1 MSKAIKGIGRAV
13 SRIVKGIGK
22 GIKKLAKSTLGKVVL
37 TVAAGLILG
46 PAVGSLMQSAGGALA
61 AGAAQGS
68 FASIVGSGLSSVGS
82 FIGGT
87 GAAAGSGLS
96 GALEAAASSVT
107 TSVGNAFSGVKSFFG
122 GGPAP
127 TVGADPGGWVSAEGG
142 AGYSGGMAADA
153 SQLAAPMSFD
163 SGANVEQMTSAA
175 NPLEVP
181 QSNIPPSLAEKPV
194 TINSMAQP
202 PQMAPQTMEPGGLRL
217 PQAEPGGLRVSAP
230 MTIQPTQVVQPT
242 QVFQPGSSKGWLSQI
257 MNDSRA
263 KSALITGGMQLGG
276 GLISGYGQARA
287 AQAAY
292 DRERERVRR
301 NQDVSGLR
309 V

>member
-1 MSKAIKGIGRAV
+1 MSKALKSVGRAV

-22 GIKKLAKSTLGKVVL
+22 GIRKLAKSTLGKVVL

-61 AGAAQGS
+61 AGAVEGS
-68 FASIVGSGLSSVGS
+68 LASIVGNGLSSVGS

-96 GALEAAASSVT
+96 GALEAAATSVT

-122 GGPAP
+122 GSAPAP

-153 SQLAAPMSFD
+153 SQLAAPVPFD

-175 NPLEVP
+175 NPLAP

-194 TINSMAQP
+194 SINSMAQP
-202 PQMAPQTMEPGGLRL
+202 PQTMEPGGLRV
-217 PQAEPGGLRVSAP
+217 PQAEAGGLRAP
-230 MTIQPTQVVQPT
+230 QMQAPQVAPA
-242 QVFQPGSSKGWLSQI
+242 GSSKGWLSQI

>member
-1 MSKAIKGIGRAV
+1 MSKAVKSVGRAIGK
-13 SRIVKGIGK
+13 IVRGIGK
-22 GIKKLAKSTLGKVVL
+22 GIRKLAKSTLGKVVL
-37 TVAAGLILG
+37 TVAAGMILG
-46 PAVGSLMQSAGGALA
+46 PAVGSLMQSAGGAMA
-61 AGAAQGS
+61 AGAVEGS
-68 FASIVGSGLSSVGS
+68 LASIVGNGLTSVGS

-96 GALEAAASSVT
+96 GALEAAATSVT

-122 GGPAP
+122 GGSPAP

-153 SQLAAPMSFD
+153 SQFAAPMSFD

-194 TINSMAQP
+194 TVNSMAQP
-202 PQMAPQTMEPGGLRL
+202 PQMAPQTV
-217 PQAEPGGLRVSAP
+217 EPGGLRVPQAEAGGLRAP
-230 MTIQPTQVVQPT
+230 QMQAPQA
-242 QVFQPGSSKGWLSQI
+242 GSSKGWLNQI

>member
-1 MSKAIKGIGRAV
+1 MSKAIKSVGRAV
-13 SRIVKGIGK
+13 SRIVKGVAK
-22 GIKKLAKSTLGKVVL
+22 GIRKFAKSTLGKVVL
-37 TVAAGLILG
+37 TVVAGMILG

-68 FASIVGSGLSSVGS
+68 LASIVGSGLSSVGS

-96 GALEAAASSVT
+96 GALEAAATSVT

-122 GGPAP
+122 GGSPAP
-127 TVGADPGGWVSAEGG
+127 TAGADPGGWVSAEGG

-153 SQLAAPMSFD
+153 SQLAAPVSFD

-181 QSNIPPSLAEKPV
+181 QSNVPPSLAEKPV
-194 TINSMAQP
+194 TVNSMAQP
-202 PQMAPQTMEPGGLRL
+202 PQMA
-217 PQAEPGGLRVSAP
+217 EPGGLRVPQAEAGGLRAP
-230 MTIQPTQVVQPT
+230 QMQPAMQAPA
-242 QVFQPGSSKGWLSQI
+242 GSSKGWLSQI

>member
-1 MSKAIKGIGRAV
+1 MSKAIRGIGKAV
-13 SRIVKGIGK
+13 GKIVRGIGK
-22 GIKKLAKSTLGKVVL
+22 GLKRLAKTTLGKVVL

-68 FASIVGSGLSSVGS
+68 LASIVGSGLSSVGS

-96 GALEAAASSVT
+96 GALEAAATSVT

-122 GGPAP
+122 GSAPAP

-153 SQLAAPMSFD
+153 SQLAAPVPFD

-194 TINSMAQP
+194 TVNSMAQP
-202 PQMAPQTMEPGGLRL
+202 PQMAPQTV
-217 PQAEPGGLRVSAP
+217 EPGGLRVPQVEPGGLRAP
-230 MTIQPTQVVQPT
+230 QMQAPQVAPA
-242 QVFQPGSSKGWLSQI
+242 GSSKGWLSQI

>member
-13 SRIVKGIGK
+13 SRIVKGVAK
-22 GIKKLAKSTLGKVVL
+22 GIKKFAKSTLGKVVL

-68 FASIVGSGLSSVGS
+68 LASIVGSGLSSVGS

-96 GALEAAASSVT
+96 GALEAAATSVT

-122 GGPAP
+122 GGSPAP

-153 SQLAAPMSFD
+153 SQFAAPMSFD

-194 TINSMAQP
+194 TVNSMAQP
-202 PQMAPQTMEPGGLRL
+202 PQMA
-217 PQAEPGGLRVSAP
+217 EPGGLRVPQAEAGGLRAP
-230 MTIQPTQVVQPT
+230 QMQAP
-242 QVFQPGSSKGWLSQI
+242 QPGFSKGWLSQI

>member
-1 MSKAIKGIGRAV
+1 MSKALKSVGRAV
-13 SRIVKGIGK
+13 SRIVKGIAK
-22 GIKKLAKSTLGKVVL
+22 GVKKLAKSTLGKVVL

-61 AGAAQGS
+61 AGAVEGS
-68 FASIVGSGLSSVGS
+68 LASIVGNGLTSVGS

-107 TSVGNAFSGVKSFFG
+107 TSVGNAVSGVKSFFG
-122 GGPAP
+122 GGAPAP

-153 SQLAAPMSFD
+153 SQLAAPVSFD

-175 NPLEVP
+175 NPLAP
-181 QSNIPPSLAEKPV
+181 QSNIPSSLAEKPV
-194 TINSMAQP
+194 SINSMAQP
-202 PQMAPQTMEPGGLRL
+202 PQMAPQPV
-217 PQAEPGGLRVSAP
+217 EPGGLRVPQAEVGGLRAP
-230 MTIQPTQVVQPT
+230 QMQPMQAPAD
-242 QVFQPGSSKGWLSQI
+242 SSKGWLSQI

>member
-1 MSKAIKGIGRAV
+1 VLAV
-13 SRIVKGIGK
+13 
-22 GIKKLAKSTLGKVVL
+22 
-37 TVAAGLILG
+37 VAGMILG

-61 AGAAQGS
+61 AGAAEGS
-68 FASIVGSGLSSVGS
+68 LASIVGNGLSSAGS

-153 SQLAAPMSFD
+153 SQLAAPTMPFD
-163 SGANVEQMTSAA
+163 SGANVERMTSAA
-175 NPLEVP
+175 NPLEAP

-194 TINSMAQP
+194 TVNSMAQP
-202 PQMAPQTMEPGGLRL
+202 PQMAPQSV
-217 PQAEPGGLRVSAP
+217 EPGGLRVPQAEAGGLRAP
-230 MTIQPTQVVQPT
+230 QMQAPQL
-242 QVFQPGSSKGWLSQI
+242 GSSKGWLSQI

-276 GLISGYGQARA
+276 GLINGYGQARS

>member
-13 SRIVKGIGK
+13 SKIVKGIGK

-61 AGAAQGS
+61 AGAVEGS
-68 FASIVGSGLSSVGS
+68 LASIVGNGLTSVGS

-122 GGPAP
+122 GGAPAP
-127 TVGADPGGWVSAEGG
+127 TAGADPGGWVSAEGG

-175 NPLEVP
+175 NPLAP

-194 TINSMAQP
+194 SINSMAQP
-202 PQMAPQTMEPGGLRL
+202 PQMAPQPV
-217 PQAEPGGLRVSAP
+217 EPGGLRVPQAEVGGPRAP
-230 MTIQPTQVVQPT
+230 QMQPMQAPA
-242 QVFQPGSSKGWLSQI
+242 GSSKGWLSQI

-276 GLISGYGQARA
+276 GLISGYGQARS

>member
-1 MSKAIKGIGRAV
+1 MSKAIKSVGRAV
-13 SRIVKGIGK
+13 SRIVKGVAK
-22 GIKKLAKSTLGKVVL
+22 GIRKFAKSTLGKVVL
-37 TVAAGLILG
+37 TVVAGMILG

-68 FASIVGSGLSSVGS
+68 LASIVGSGLSSVGS

-107 TSVGNAFSGVKSFFG
+107 TSVGNAVSGVKSFFG
-122 GGPAP
+122 GGAPAP

-153 SQLAAPMSFD
+153 SQLAAPVSFD

-175 NPLEVP
+175 NPLAP

-194 TINSMAQP
+194 SINSMAQP
-202 PQMAPQTMEPGGLRL
+202 PQMAPQPV
-217 PQAEPGGLRVSAP
+217 EPGGLRVPQAEVGVLRAP
-230 MTIQPTQVVQPT
+230 QMQPAMQAPG
-242 QVFQPGSSKGWLSQI
+242 GSSKGWLSQI

-276 GLISGYGQARA
+276 GLISGYGQGRA

-301 NQDVSGLR
+301 NQDVTALR

>member
-1 MSKAIKGIGRAV
+1 M
-13 SRIVKGIGK
+13 
-22 GIKKLAKSTLGKVVL
+22 
-37 TVAAGLILG
+37 VAGMILG

-61 AGAAQGS
+61 AGAAEGS
-68 FASIVGSGLSSVGS
+68 LASIVGNGLSSAGS

-175 NPLEVP
+175 NPLAP

-194 TINSMAQP
+194 TINSMAP
-202 PQMAPQTMEPGGLRL
+202 EPGGLRL
-217 PQAEPGGLRVSAP
+217 PQAEPGGLRASAP
-230 MTIQPTQVVQPT
+230 MTSQATQVV
-242 QVFQPGSSKGWLSQI
+242 QPGSSKGWLSQI

>member
-1 MSKAIKGIGRAV
+1 MSKAVKSVGRAIGK
-13 SRIVKGIGK
+13 IVRGIGK
-22 GIKKLAKSTLGKVVL
+22 GIRKFAKSTLGKVVL
-37 TVAAGLILG
+37 TVVAGMILG

-68 FASIVGSGLSSVGS
+68 LASIVGSGLSSVGS

-96 GALEAAASSVT
+96 GALEAAATSVT

-122 GGPAP
+122 GGSPAP

-153 SQLAAPMSFD
+153 SQFAAPMSFD

-194 TINSMAQP
+194 TVNSMAQP
-202 PQMAPQTMEPGGLRL
+202 PQMA
-217 PQAEPGGLRVSAP
+217 EPGGLRVPQAEAGGLRAP
-230 MTIQPTQVVQPT
+230 QMQAP
-242 QVFQPGSSKGWLSQI
+242 QPGFSKGWLSQI

>member
-1 MSKAIKGIGRAV
+1 MSKAVKSVGRAV
-13 SRIVKGIGK
+13 GKIVRGIGK
-22 GIKKLAKSTLGKVVL
+22 GIRKLAKSTLGKVVL

-61 AGAAQGS
+61 AGAVEGS
-68 FASIVGSGLSSVGS
+68 LASIVGNGLTSVGS

-107 TSVGNAFSGVKSFFG
+107 TSVGNAVSGVKNFFG
-122 GGPAP
+122 GGAPAP

-153 SQLAAPMSFD
+153 SQLAAPVSFD

-175 NPLEVP
+175 NPLAP

-194 TINSMAQP
+194 SINSMAQP
-202 PQMAPQTMEPGGLRL
+202 PQMAPQPV
-217 PQAEPGGLRVSAP
+217 EPGGLRVPQAEVGGLRAP
-230 MTIQPTQVVQPT
+230 QMQPMQAPA
-242 QVFQPGSSKGWLSQI
+242 GSSKGWLSQI

>member
-22 GIKKLAKSTLGKVVL
+22 GIKKFAKSTLGKVVL

-61 AGAAQGS
+61 AGAVEGS
-68 FASIVGSGLSSVGS
+68 LASIVGNGLTSVGS

-107 TSVGNAFSGVKSFFG
+107 TSVGNAISGVKSFFG
-122 GGPAP
+122 GSAPAP

-153 SQLAAPMSFD
+153 SQLAAPVPFD

-194 TINSMAQP
+194 TVNSMAQP
-202 PQMAPQTMEPGGLRL
+202 PQMAPQTV
-217 PQAEPGGLRVSAP
+217 EPGGLRVPQVEPGGLRAP
-230 MTIQPTQVVQPT
+230 QMQAPQL
-242 QVFQPGSSKGWLSQI
+242 GSSKGWLNQI

-263 KSALITGGMQLGG
+263 KSALITGGIQVGG
-276 GLISGYGQARA
+276 GLINGYGQGRA

-292 DRERERVRR
+292 ERERERMRR
-301 NQDVSGLR
+301 NLDVSGVR